1 MGTLGDT
8 PLARTVSAIE
18 WPSVIAGAVV
28 AAGAGITLNAFGAGI
43 GLSLAS
49 TAPTW
54 RDASAFYWFLGGVF
68 LLFVSIVS
76 FSLGGYIAGRMRT
89 QVRESVSESELEDGV
104 HGLVTWGLALLLGA
118 LLAVSVAATTS
129 RTTASNNAS
138 VSVGETLL
146 ASELD
151 ELFRTDR
158 AVEGLAYRRSEAARI
173 LLKTASHT
181 GVLNNDRRYLTA
193 VTAAI
198 VGAPA
203 EEAKSRVDH
212 AIVASR
218 DALHRARVAA
228 VLQAFFVAASLFVGA
243 CLAWFAANEG
253 GKDRHQGT
261 YQFWEWRRR
270 T

>member
-1 MGTLGDT
+1 MGTIGDST
-8 PLARTVSAIE
+8 LTRTVSAIE
-18 WPSVIAGAVV
+18 WPSVIAGAAV
-28 AAGAGITLNAFGAGI
+28 AAGAGITLNAFGVGI

-54 RDASAFYWFLGGVF
+54 RDSFAFYWFLGGAF

-89 QVRESVSESELEDGV
+89 RVRESLSETELDDGI
-104 HGLVTWGLALLLGA
+104 HGLVTWGLAVLLAA
-118 LLAVSVAATTS
+118 LLAVGVAATTS
-129 RTTASNNAS
+129 PAPASTNAS
-138 VSVGETLL
+138 ASVGETIL
-146 ASELD
+146 ATELD

-158 AVEGLAYRRSEAARI
+158 AVDDLAYRRSEASRI
-173 LLKTASHT
+173 LLKAASHT
-181 GVLNNDRRYLTA
+181 GVLNDDRRYLTA
-193 VTAAI
+193 ITASILGVPEA
-198 VGAPA
+198 
-203 EEAKSRVDH
+203 EAKSRVDH
-212 AIVASR
+212 AVVAAR

-253 GKDRHQGT
+253 GKDRHHGT

-270 T
+270 P